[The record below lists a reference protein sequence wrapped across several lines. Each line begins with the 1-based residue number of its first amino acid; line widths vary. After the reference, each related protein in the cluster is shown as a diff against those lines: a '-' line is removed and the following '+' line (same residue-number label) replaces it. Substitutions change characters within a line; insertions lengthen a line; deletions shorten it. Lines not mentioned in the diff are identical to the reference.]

1 LNWAAQHPD
10 KVQKLILAS
19 AISKKWLAKDNK
31 IYKTAQIIFNPK
43 IERFTW
49 GMVSLF
55 SKLLPRVL
63 ANSFYPQFSTISKPQ
78 IKKEDIQELISA
90 LKHYRSKSGFLNDID
105 QDICETSL
113 EKNRMPMPHHP

>member
-1 LNWAAQHPD
+1 MVIRTPKQAAELIAELLNCLSIKPAIVYGISAGGLTAIELAAQHPD

-43 IERFTW
+43 IERVTW

-63 ANSFYPQFSTISKPQ
+63 ANSFYPQFSTI
-78 IKKEDIQELISA
+78 
-90 LKHYRSKSGFLNDID
+90 LKASN
-105 QDICETSL
+105 
-113 EKNRMPMPHHP
+113 